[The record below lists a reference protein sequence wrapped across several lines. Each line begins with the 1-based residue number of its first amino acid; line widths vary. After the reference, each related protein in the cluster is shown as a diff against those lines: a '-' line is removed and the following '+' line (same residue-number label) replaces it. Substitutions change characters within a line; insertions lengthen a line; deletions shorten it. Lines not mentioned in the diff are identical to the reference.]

1 MGYRTSFAWTLAGRC
16 ARCQRLAACCV
27 LYLLQCSLNKL
38 CAQSLLSKYA
48 IKALCRQ
55 APSSSAWWRAPTSSA
70 VHMHAD
76 AMQSAWDSMNWP
88 VRVSGVHSCRRT
100 CGCIA
105 DCDRWWSRPPCNL
118 RVRVS
123 SMQALVQTRIGVRQM
138 ALAFTAMHAMGRHR
152 HLDNRWAA
160 GKGWKV
166 EPACRARS
174 HTPDYRIMC
183 FMAAAVHHAPAYANM
198 KADTYGRKLQKHH
211 HP

>member
-1 MGYRTSFAWTLAGRC
+1 MGYRTSSAWTLAGRC

-70 VHMHAD
+70 VHMHPD

-100 CGCIA
+100 CGYMA
-105 DCDRWWSRPPCNL
+105 NCDRWWSRPPCNL

-138 ALAFTAMHAMGRHR
+138 ALAFTAMHAWGGTDI
-152 HLDNRWAA
+152 LTTDGLQ
-160 GKGWKV
+160 GKDGKWSL
-166 EPACRARS
+166 P
-174 HTPDYRIMC
+174 
-183 FMAAAVHHAPAYANM
+183 AVHAHTRLTIALCASWQQLHSMHRLMP
-198 KADTYGRKLQKHH
+198 T
-211 HP
+211 